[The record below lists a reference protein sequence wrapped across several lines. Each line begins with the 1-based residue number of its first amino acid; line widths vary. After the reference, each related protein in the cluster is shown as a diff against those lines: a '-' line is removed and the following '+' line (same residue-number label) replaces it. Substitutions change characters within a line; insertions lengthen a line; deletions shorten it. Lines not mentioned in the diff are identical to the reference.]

1 MTFLFCFG
9 RSEMS
14 KFVKSFHNKGEK
26 AAADLAARAGDIID
40 LAAKTIPENREK
52 DVVSNSFTNMVT
64 SGWF

>member
-1 MTFLFCFG
+1 
-9 RSEMS
+9 MS